1 MAKRVLLIDDET
13 DMTELVSA
21 VLRLNGFEV
30 EAVNDPAQGLA
41 RLRERKYDAVTVD
54 LMMPG
59 VTGLALIKE
68 IRDLLKPDDGP
79 LFVISAKT
87 LVDDERKFLLTSR
100 IHFIQKPFSPR
111 RLVQLI
117 KDSLA
122 FS

>member
-1 MAKRVLLIDDET
+1 MAKRVLLIDDEK

-30 EAVNDPAQGLA
+30 EACNEPARGLE
-41 RLRERKYDAVTVD
+41 RLRAEKFDAVTVD

-59 VTGLALIKE
+59 VDGFSLIKE
-68 IRDLLKPDDGP
+68 IRGLMSHSSAPI
-79 LFVISAKT
+79 FVISAKT
-87 LVDDERKFLLTSR
+87 LVDDERKFLLTSK

-122 FS
+122 FA

>member
-1 MAKRVLLIDDET
+1 MAKKVLLIDDEA

-30 EAVNDPAQGLA
+30 EAVNDPQVGLA
-41 RLRERKYDAVTVD
+41 RLREKKFDAVTVD

-59 VTGLALIKE
+59 VTGLTLIRE
-68 IRDLLKPDDGP
+68 IRDILKADDGP

-87 LVDDERKFLLTSR
+87 LIDDERKFLLTSR